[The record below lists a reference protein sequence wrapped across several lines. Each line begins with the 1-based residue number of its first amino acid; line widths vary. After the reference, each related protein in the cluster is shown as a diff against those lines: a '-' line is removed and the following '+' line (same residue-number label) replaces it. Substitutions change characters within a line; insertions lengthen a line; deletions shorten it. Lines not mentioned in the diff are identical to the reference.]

1 MSAGT
6 RAVKW
11 FFKWKSS
18 PRVVSLLI
26 VLFVFCCTL
35 IVRHFGW
42 LQFLEF
48 QAYDVFIRHQPKAAT
63 SDPIVLVE
71 MTEAD
76 IHSPLLDYPIYD
88 DKLAE
93 LLSKLEADHPAVIG
107 LDIWRD
113 IPVPKRGH
121 LLHEF
126 NDVLLSHSN
135 IVAIFTLGDPE
146 HAAIA
151 PPAVLKSDRDR
162 VAFNDNFPVDVQVDR
177 TIPKVRR
184 SALFV
189 NSSSG
194 ENFDSLPFR

>member
-6 RAVKW
+6 PAVKW

-42 LQFLEF
+42 LQSLEF
-48 QAYDVFIRHQPKAAT
+48 QAYDFFIRHQPKSTT

-76 IHSPLLDYPIYD
+76 IHNSSLDWPIYD
-88 DKLAE
+88 DKMAA
-93 LLSKLEADHPAVIG
+93 LLRNLEADQPAVIG

-113 IPVPKRGH
+113 IPVPKIGAG
-121 LLHEF
+121 LPEF
-126 NDVLLSHSN
+126 S
-135 IVAIFTLGDPE
+135 ICA
-146 HAAIA
+146 
-151 PPAVLKSDRDR
+151 R
-162 VAFNDNFPVDVQVDR
+162 
-177 TIPKVRR
+177 
-184 SALFV
+184 
-189 NSSSG
+189 
-194 ENFDSLPFR
+194 